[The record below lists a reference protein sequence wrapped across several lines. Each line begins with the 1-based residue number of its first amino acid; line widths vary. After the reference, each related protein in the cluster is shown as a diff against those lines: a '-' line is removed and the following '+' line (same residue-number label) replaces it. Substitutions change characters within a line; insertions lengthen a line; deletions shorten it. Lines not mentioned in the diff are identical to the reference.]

1 MSLVRFVPG
10 CFVLFDAFVD
20 GIVLLIFLSGASW
33 LVYRNSTDFY
43 VWLLNYSTLLNSF
56 IITGL
61 FFFFFGDLMCK
72 IGTQKS
78 PCFYHNPGHMQHPRQ
93 SGFSYDLPTVP
104 LNNMSLLPNCSF
116 GNVLFVA

>member
-56 IITGL
+56 IITGV
-61 FFFFFGDLMCK
+61 FFFW
-72 IGTQKS
+72 
-78 PCFYHNPGHMQHPRQ
+78 
-93 SGFSYDLPTVP
+93 
-104 LNNMSLLPNCSF
+104 
-116 GNVLFVA
+116 